1 MGDVATLIDDP
12 AAHRRVSHLVRRAT
26 QM

>member
-1 MGDVATLIDDP
+1 VATLIDDP

>member
-26 QM
+26 EM

>member
-1 MGDVATLIDDP
+1 MGDVATLIDDS

-26 QM
+26 EM